1 MRLQERDRSYV
12 CLRRA
17 VKILDFIGQQNDVSF
32 QPRKPLFGW
41 TIPTSTFV
49 PSSQTKLGP
58 QVCTAEPAGGSS
70 SFWIYLFQLHSFS
83 SSASGNCD
91 VQSLHSFSSS
101 ASGTSFSGI
110 FRPYHF
116 RRLFAW
122 SSMLA
127 SQHDCLRNTQASSVR
142 FECCSVDFPEES
154 SLVVLHL
161 VRAQVISVLV
171 FPAAFCMPVRSIL
184 PTRLFPPLQVSDSS
198 CCSQVML
205 LVQLHPILVL
215 SQDQGWP
222 RPHQQVQH
230 LSLRGVILS
239 QHEEGQIIQLRTVDS
254 SKPFP
259 HSVWDE

>member
-32 QPRKPLFGW
+32 QPRKPVFGC
-41 TIPTSTFV
+41 TISTSTFA

-58 QVCTAEPAGGSS
+58 QVCTAEPAGGVPRSGS
-70 SFWIYLFQLHSFS
+70 TCFS
-83 SSASGNCD
+83 SINCD

-154 SLVVLHL
+154 SSFIWFEHRLFLSSSSQL
-161 VRAQVISVLV
+161 LSACPFDQSFPLV
-171 FPAAFCMPVRSIL
+171 FFRRCKSLIL
-184 PTRLFPPLQVSDSS
+184 PA
-198 CCSQVML
+198 
-205 LVQLHPILVL
+205 VL
-215 SQDQGWP
+215 
-222 RPHQQVQH
+222 
-230 LSLRGVILS
+230 
-239 QHEEGQIIQLRTVDS
+239 
-254 SKPFP
+254 K
-259 HSVWDE
+259 